1 MKTKSA
7 RLAAVMAMTATT
19 AALTL
24 ASSHALAADPI
35 TFGMMTESTGPS
47 SEAGIYQANGAKLAL
62 DEINK
67 AGGVLGHQLEVRNED
82 NQSTNP
88 GSVLAISKL
97 TSAGNLSALI
107 ATVRSTQIQAISP
120 TVMRARM
127 PILVGG
133 TDVGL
138 THTNNPWIFRARPN
152 DGYSAKVI
160 ADYGVNT
167 MKLKKWAVIH
177 STDAFGNGGKNNLTE
192 ALKAAGITPVIVQG
206 FNSNSQ
212 DFTPIVLAVKNS
224 GADIVATYIANSTDV
239 AIFGKQ
245 LRQLGVKADWI
256 GSPSVSTATAMKL
269 GGDALY
275 GSYSIADF
283 SPDSSPE
290 AQAYAQK
297 YRAAYKVE
305 PDFYS
310 AWAYDSVKLLAT
322 AIKNAN
328 STKADDIAKALHDIK
343 GYKGVE
349 GTYTFDANGD
359 GLHGYN
365 IVKNDGGKIVFV
377 KHIDFSNQ

>member
-19 AALTL
+19 AALAL

>member
-1 MKTKSA
+1 MKR
-7 RLAAVMAMTATT
+7 RLSWLPVVAA
-19 AALTL
+19 AAAAAFAF
-24 ASSHALAADPI
+24 ASLNALAADPI
-35 TFGMMTESTGPS
+35 RFGMMTESTGPS
-47 SEAGIYQANGAKLAL
+47 SEAGVYQANGAKLAL
-62 DEINK
+62 DEINH
-67 AGGVLGHQLEVRNED
+67 AGGVLGRQIEVLNED

-97 TSAGNLSALI
+97 TSAGNLTALI

-120 TVMRARM
+120 TVMRARL

-138 THTNNPWIFRARPN
+138 THANNPWIFRARPN

-160 ADYGVNT
+160 ADYGLNT
-167 MKLKKWAVIH
+167 LKLKKWAIIH
-177 STDAFGNGGKNNLTE
+177 STDAFGNGGKNNLTDS
-192 ALKAAGITPVIVQG
+192 LKGAGITPVLVQG
-206 FNSNSQ
+206 FTSNSQ

-245 LRQLGVKADWI
+245 LRQLGVKAAWI
-256 GSPSVSTATAMKL
+256 GSPSLSTATAMKL
-269 GGDALY
+269 AGDALY

-290 AQAYAQK
+290 AQAYATK

-310 AWAYDSVKLLAT
+310 AWAYDSVKLLAL

-328 STKADDIAKALHDIK
+328 STKPDDVAKALRAIK

-377 KHIDFSNQ
+377 KHIDFANQ

>member
-1 MKTKSA
+1 M
-7 RLAAVMAMTATT
+7 ATT
-19 AALTL
+19 ASTAALAL
-24 ASSHALAADPI
+24 ASSPALAAAPI

-67 AGGVLGHQLEVRNED
+67 AGGVLGHQLELRDED

-88 GSVLAISKL
+88 GSVLAMSKL

-120 TVMRARM
+120 TVMRARL

-138 THTNNPWIFRARPN
+138 THANNPWIFRARPN

-167 MKLKKWAVIH
+167 MKLKKWAVVY

-206 FNSNSQ
+206 FTSNSQ

-245 LRQLGVKADWI
+245 LRQLGVKAAWI

-269 GGDALY
+269 GSDALY

-310 AWAYDSVKLLAT
+310 AWAYDSVKLLAL

-328 STKADDIAKALHDIK
+328 STKPDDIAKALHEIK

-349 GTYTFDANGD
+349 GGYTFDKNGD

-365 IVKNDGGKIVFV
+365 IVKNDSGKIVFV
-377 KHIDFSNQ
+377 KHIDFNNQ